1 MNRPRNA
8 DLLVAAVLA
17 AVGALVVELV
27 PYTGLRLVFALP
39 MVFALPGY
47 GLVAAAFG
55 RQMPEPVQ
63 RAALTL
69 GLSLAVSI
77 LGALVLDL
85 TSGLTAGSWTALI
98 FVVVGATCAVAV
110 ERRRSDRHLLAEPRH
125 ARSKWRVRP
134 YEVWL
139 ILLAVVIT
147 VSALVFAATPLPAK
161 NVQGYTS
168 LSMLQDP
175 PRTTQVMLQVKSAE
189 LRDTA
194 YSLELRYDSM
204 LVYAARRIVLQPGQ
218 RWQRAVVVAPSL
230 PQNSTAVEATL
241 VRLGSGTSPYRTVR
255 VWLGPMGSG

>member
-8 DLLVAAVLA
+8 DLLVIAALA
-17 AVGALVVELV
+17 GLGALVVEFV

-39 MVFALPGY
+39 MVFVLPGY

-77 LGALVLDL
+77 LGALALNL
-85 TSGLTAGSWTALI
+85 TSGLTTGSWIVLI

-110 ERRRSDRHLLAEPRH
+110 ERRRPDRQLFAKPEH
-125 ARSKWRVRP
+125 APSKWRVRP

-139 ILLAVVIT
+139 ILLALAIT
-147 VSALVFAATPLPAK
+147 VSALVFASTPLPAK

-168 LSMLQDP
+168 LSMLPDP
-175 PRTTQVMLQVKSAE
+175 PRTTQVVLQVKSAE
-189 LRDTA
+189 LGDTA
-194 YSLELRYDSM
+194 YSLELRYDSQ
-204 LVYAARRIVLQPGQ
+204 LVYAAPRIVLQPGQ
-218 RWQRAVVVAPSL
+218 RWRRAVVVAPSL
-230 PQNSTAVEATL
+230 PQNPTAVEATL
-241 VRLGSGTSPYRTVR
+241 LRLGSGTSPYRMVR
-255 VWLGPMGSG
+255 VWLKPLG